1 MGEILAKLFID
12 PSTLPGGVNCV
23 DYMLPCDPLKV
34 PRQTLCWFKP
44 NASAAGSVYYGAG
57 FPANGTYTQGG
68 AEATTI
74 AAVASWLGTEGSA
87 DAMPPGAFH
96 DGCSNV
102 VGGFFQLLLL
112 LCVYGAVLFKSADV
126 LSEGSELLMFVPS
139 IKDVVGSIVL
149 PILGAVPDGAI
160 VLFSGMGP
168 IEEAQDQLNV
178 GVGALAGST
187 IMLLTIPWFLSLWA
201 GRVDL
206 VDGTADLV
214 YKRSAKT
221 RLTNGMSLTKTGVSV
236 KPIIRKNAYMMLATG
251 FPCYLIVQIPAF
263 IDGAQK
269 GHTNPNL
276 AHLEHPFA
284 IAGFVMT
291 IVLFCYYLYFQAHN
305 EDTDAVFDQILKRW
319 LNGEIKL
326 KGSLSAILCEQLA
339 GLRALKAEQI
349 QARKGSANH
358 QGLAQRLINEQLEKS
373 RAEDM
378 KRLRTLIKPVYRRYD
393 SDGNGTIDKNE
404 FSLLMNDLNESAQN
418 FLEEGSGGG
427 GGGTAQTVDA
437 IFNQWDMDR
446 GGTIDFKEFCIK
458 FYERAERY
466 ALRAPDL
473 PQPAAAVTIQAAT
486 KESDVFEDADGDG
499 EDDAEEEEMPPEEL
513 ISETGEIDLPK
524 LKKTASIS
532 MFFGTLV
539 VLVFSDP
546 MVDVLSALGN
556 FIGVAPFYVSF
567 VLAPL
572 ASNASELVA
581 SMNYAAKR
589 TKGTIT
595 TSLSTLLGAANM
607 NNTFCLSIFYALM
620 VFRPTL
626 QWTFSAETIAI
637 LTVEVVMFFFAIQTN
652 MKLWTAF
659 VVLSFF
665 PLSIVLVVVLE
676 GAGNMQ

>member
-1 MGEILAKLFID
+1 M
-12 PSTLPGGVNCV
+12 
-23 DYMLPCDPLKV
+23 DYLLHCDAEKV
-34 PRQTLCWFKP
+34 PAQTLCWFAE
-44 NASAAGSVYYGAG
+44 NNTVFYNGH
-57 FPANGTYTQGG
+57 FPNGTYVPG
-68 AEATTI
+68 EADSKV
-74 AAVASWLGTEGSA
+74 VASIVAELGTNA
-87 DAMPPGAFH
+87 TNALH
-96 DGCSNV
+96 DGCSNT
-102 VGGFFQLLLL
+102 VGGFLQLMLL

-168 IEEAQDQLNV
+168 IEEAQAQLNV

-201 GRVDL
+201 GRVDM
-206 VDGTADLV
+206 VDGTADMT
-214 YKRSAKT
+214 YKKSAKS
-221 RLTNGMSLTKTGVSV
+221 RLTNGWSLMETGVSV

-251 FPCYLIVQIPAF
+251 FPCYLVVQIPAF
-263 IDGAQK
+263 VDGVQK
-269 GHTNPNL
+269 GETNPNL
-276 AHLEHPFA
+276 ANLEHPFA

-291 IVLFCYYLYFQAHN
+291 FVLFCYYLYFQAHN

-326 KGSLSAILCEQLA
+326 QGSLSAILCEQLA
-339 GLRALKAEQI
+339 GLRALRKA
-349 QARKGSANH
+349 QAQERLGNPNH
-358 QGLAQRLINEQLEKS
+358 QGLAQRLINEQIEKS

-378 KRLRTLIKPVYRRYD
+378 KRLRTLIKPVYQRYD
-393 SDGNGTIDKNE
+393 RDGNGTIDKNE
-404 FSLLMNDLNESAQN
+404 FSLLMNDLNESADD
-418 FLEEGSGGG
+418 FLEDGLGANGVGNS
-427 GGGTAQTVDA
+427 TAQTVDA
-437 IFNQWDMDR
+437 IFNQWDLDR
-446 GGTIDFKEFCIK
+446 GGTIDFKEFCTK

-466 ALRAPDL
+466 ALRNTNSVLNLQTAPSK
-473 PQPAAAVTIQAAT
+473 AGV
-486 KESDVFEDADGDG
+486 KEADVFEDENGDG

-513 ISETGEIDLPK
+513 LSESGEVDLPK
-524 LKKTASIS
+524 LKQTAAVS

-607 NNTFCLSIFYALM
+607 NNTFCLGIFYALM
-620 VFRPTL
+620 VFRPKL
-626 QWTFSAETIAI
+626 KWTFSAETLSI
-637 LTVEVVMFFFAIQTN
+637 LTVELVMFFFAIQAN
-652 MKLWTAF
+652 MRLWSAF
-659 VVLSFF
+659 VVLAFF
-665 PLSIVLVVVLE
+665 PLSIVLVALLE
-676 GAGNMQ
+676 SSGNMQ